1 MSSFTTTLREELD
14 FSLRVR
20 IHAYEFLEE
29 QRRHNG
35 FAYRLR
41 EEMSLL
47 RDECLK
53 VLVSGDDIADGQK
66 ELLSRYREV
75 EELNL
80 PEDIKERRLNEC
92 GKMIAECS
100 LTKAFLPLI
109 LSDARLRIVPDVM
122 ELGISIPSYLVG
134 LAVTPN
140 ILAGIL
146 EERLLEYGPK
156 PVQAE
161 MLRKR
166 FIAVSRDIY
175 EFLKR
180 FEATDEN
187 VVNIAHG
194 RNYYETFRGILG
206 DLLRTIEGHENA
218 LSHDAAVGADFL
230 AHPLKEEL
238 EDTLITFGA
247 IDEALRNREQGLDII
262 HSLRKTVTRLTKDGM
277 VALRSGQDTKEI
289 ELKMRLTYRALLDLD
304 APWNTKWE
312 IRGQAAQ
319 EVVEYEYVKALYP
332 ALFSGAEL
340 GNLPSPADMGVTL
353 QDFLNGLC
361 DVPGELG
368 KMAQE
373 HRATTDA
380 CQDDRRSLE
389 TRLLEIAR
397 EIYEALKE
405 YYTVYP
411 LVISNTR
418 RYARNNSYAQRVE
431 RVENLMRNLQRRA
444 IGQRYARQ

>member
-14 FSLRVR
+14 FALRMRVN
-20 IHAYEFLEE
+20 AYEYLEE

-41 EEMSLL
+41 EEMTLL
-47 RDECLK
+47 RDQCLK
-53 VLVSGDDIADGQK
+53 ALGAGDDADERE
-66 ELLSRYREV
+66 ELMRRYREV

-92 GKMIAECS
+92 GKIIAECA
-100 LTKAFLPLI
+100 LTKAFLPLVI
-109 LSDARLRIVPDVM
+109 SDARLRAVPDVM
-122 ELGISIPSYLVG
+122 ELGITIPSYLVG

-140 ILAGIL
+140 ILASIL
-146 EERLLEYGPK
+146 EERLLEYAPK
-156 PVQAE
+156 PAQAE
-161 MLRKR
+161 ILRKR

-175 EFLKR
+175 EFLKQ

-194 RNYYETFRGILG
+194 RNYNETFRGILR
-206 DLLRTIEGHENA
+206 DLLQTIEGHENA
-218 LSHDAAVGADFL
+218 LSQEATAGREFP

-238 EDTLITFGA
+238 EDTLIAFGA
-247 IDEALRNREQGLDII
+247 IDQALQNREDGLDTV

-289 ELKMRLTYRALLDLD
+289 EIKMRLTYRALLDLD

-332 ALFSGAEL
+332 VLFLGAEL
-340 GNLPSPADMGVTL
+340 ENLPSHADMDVTL
-353 QDFLNGLC
+353 QEFLNGLC

-368 KMAQE
+368 KMVQE
-373 HRATTDA
+373 HRATVDV
-380 CQDDRRSLE
+380 CQDDRRVLE
-389 TRLLEIAR
+389 ARLLEITR
-397 EIYEALKE
+397 EIYESLKE

-411 LVISNTR
+411 LVINNTR

-431 RVENLMRNLQRRA
+431 RVEYLMRTMQRRA
-444 IGQRYARQ
+444 IGQRYANR